1 MGMVY
6 GNKLM
11 VYDIDEEN
19 EYVENNLNEGE
30 IVVLNVQDFDNIF
43 GCFCI
48 YIVFEFFK
56 ES

>member
-19 EYVENNLNEGE
+19 KYVENNLNEGE
-30 IVVLNVQDFDNIF
+30 IVVLNVQDVDNIF
-43 GCFCI
+43 SCFCI

>member
-19 EYVENNLNEGE
+19 KYVENNLNEGE
-30 IVVLNVQDFDNIF
+30 IVVLNV
-43 GCFCI
+43 
-48 YIVFEFFK
+48 
-56 ES
+56 